1 VKLQNTQ
8 EQVKNKNDNL
18 RNLRNDLI
26 DFEKKIEFFDNKLSE
41 IKPEI
46 IENKKKEKLSL
57 IAESDK
63 ILE

>member
-57 IAESDK
+57 IAKGDK

>member
-26 DFEKKIEFFDNKLSE
+26 DFEKKIEYFDNKLSE

-57 IAESDK
+57 IAKSDK

>member
-1 VKLQNTQ
+1 MKLQNTQ

-26 DFEKKIEFFDNKLSE
+26 DFEKKIEYFDNKLSE

-57 IAESDK
+57 IAKSDK